1 MSRSLTRERG
11 PSRCRSCSLRFSR
24 RWGRASSTGEQRRG
38 VAAAASRAP
47 PDEHRDGEEEE
58 AMRRREGERKR
69 RLKGEQRRRCGRE
82 RRQRR
87 GREWRLVVRVR
98 VWRGDR
104 ERQSRAEKRVRWR
117 RRRSLHRSGY
127 LLYTCTGND
136 GNALGGHP
144 ILQAV
149 ARMLLHYLLL
159 FIVAVTG
166 FDPMAQFI
174 RRRDRMVQNASKIR
188 SDGQQSL
195 SSENAHVL
203 PTNIYQDTIPLKFLG

>member
-1 MSRSLTRERG
+1 EIPAFSGGVKQLLGAPKHRKGKESSTMVSLADTCYGQVDLKITQFVITSYSLDPTAGVPRHLRASTHQAATRERG

-98 VWRGDR
+98 VWRGV
-104 ERQSRAEKRVRWR
+104 ERGRAEL
-117 RRRSLHRSGY
+117 RS
-127 LLYTCTGND
+127 
-136 GNALGGHP
+136 A
-144 ILQAV
+144 
-149 ARMLLHYLLL
+149 
-159 FIVAVTG
+159 
-166 FDPMAQFI
+166 
-174 RRRDRMVQNASKIR
+174 
-188 SDGQQSL
+188 
-195 SSENAHVL
+195 
-203 PTNIYQDTIPLKFLG
+203 